1 MSDGDAFHHRGLP
14 WPLRLLL
21 ACACIVIVIAGL
33 RAIAPI
39 LSSFII
45 GLLLA
50 MVLAP
55 LMLWLMRKGVPRA
68 LALLGVMLLVFCV
81 GGFIIYLLAGSL
93 SELRGKI
100 PHYGE
105 RLTELRGQAIDVLTR
120 FDVDSSAVGEF
131 IEPGKAVGPVAHAVG
146 ALLSELGHSVFI
158 LLITA
163 FLLIEVTI
171 LVDKVHQEGRS
182 PRSPLVRFVEMSED
196 VQKFM
201 GINALVGF
209 IGCVFYA
216 ILLKVMQVPFVP
228 TWVVLYFFLGFIP
241 AIGGVI
247 AVVPVLLLIILD
259 QSLKSAIIFLVIF
272 VVVNFINGDIIKP
285 RILKGGFEISIVAVF
300 FSLVFWNFVLGP
312 VGVILAVPLTIT
324 LKKLFQ
330 EFAPELRSAVLG

>member
-1 MSDGDAFHHRGLP
+1 MSDSDAFHRGLP

-21 ACACIVIVIAGL
+21 AGACVVVIIAGL

-39 LSSFII
+39 LSSFLI

-55 LMLWLMRKGVPRA
+55 VMLWLMRRGVPRGLSLLMV
-68 LALLGVMLLVFCV
+68 LALVFCV
-81 GGFIIYLLAGSL
+81 GGFVIYLLAGSL

-100 PHYGE
+100 PQYGE
-105 RLTELRGQAIDVLTR
+105 KLTELRSQAIEVLAR
-120 FDVDSSAVGEF
+120 FDVDPSAVGE
-131 IEPGKAVGPVAHAVG
+131 ILQPGKAVGPVAHAVG
-146 ALLSELGHSVFI
+146 SLLSELGHSIFI

-171 LVDKVHQEGRS
+171 LVRKVHEEGRS

-209 IGCVFYA
+209 IGCVLYA
-216 ILLKVMQVPFVP
+216 ILLKAMHVPFVP

-247 AVVPVLLLIILD
+247 AVIPVLLLIILD
-259 QSLKSAIIFLVIF
+259 QSLKSAIIFMAIF
-272 VVVNFINGDIIKP
+272 VVMNFINGDLIKP
-285 RILKGGFEISIVAVF
+285 RILKGGFEISIVSVF
-300 FSLVFWNFVLGP
+300 FSLVFWNYVLGP
-312 VGVILAVPLTIT
+312 VGVVLAVPLTIT